1 MIQTPTNRCLNVPP
15 YLQTEVLWTKRMQM
29 VAGTEP
35 TRQKFFAKRGAT
47 QHGRQSIG
55 EVNDERSPRF

>member
-1 MIQTPTNRCLNVPP
+1 M
-15 YLQTEVLWTKRMQM
+15 ERMQM

-55 EVNDERSPRF
+55 EVDAAPVFNVKFSTLPSDLQFFPSDDAWIL

>member
-1 MIQTPTNRCLNVPP
+1 
-15 YLQTEVLWTKRMQM
+15 M

-35 TRQKFFAKRGAT
+35 TRRKFFAKRGAT

-55 EVNDERSPRF
+55 EVNDERIFNVKFSTLPSDLQFSPSDDAWIL